1 MRVRV
6 LERIQS
12 AFPFVESDYGFTLIE
27 KSYDSKSFGNVI
39 VKYQSNDVSFIVCRD
54 RFEFYSLFIP
64 VNNAKVQYN
73 DFSILEFLS
82 QKKDYEKLT
91 RSSQRSLRKF
101 SKILR
106 RHFLEIITLF
116 KPENYEQFR
125 IEIQKTLD
133 EKKRVFL
140 QRYGVK

>member
-1 MRVRV
+1 MRVKV

-12 AFPFVESDYGFTLIE
+12 AFRFVESDYGFTLIE